1 MCDSLQ
7 IDYHAAHA
15 AIAEEAGE
23 AAIAEEAGE
32 AAITEA
38 AIAGPAVPAV
48 PAVPAAI
55 TDAIYKDFRRSKEKG
70 EPVHRLVDKLLDYMS
85 VIEMQCHSQA
95 DVRQI
100 ISRAALDCLVRNGPY
115 IMEQDP
121 SQLDRAARLYH
132 RFRLWA

>member
-38 AIAGPAVPAV
+38 AIAGE
-48 PAVPAAI
+48 AAI

-85 VIEMQCHSQA
+85 VIEMQCHSQP